1 MSIVANTFQS
11 YQSVGTRESLE
22 NTIYD
27 ISPSDVPFMSMIG
40 RSKVKGTFAEW
51 QTNSLS
57 SASATNA
64 QVEGDEFAYTAVTP
78 TVRLGNYTQIL
89 RKSVIVSGSQQ
100 AGNHAGRDSELS
112 YQFARMSKEI
122 KRDLETSLTGKKEKT
137 VGSTSAA
144 RYMQGVEAWVVTNKS
159 HGTNGTTAAYS
170 AGSAIVDGTQ
180 RAFTETLLK
189 TQIQAAYVAGGDPDC
204 IMLGAHNKQV
214 FSGFAGRS
222 TARQN
227 IGAESIQ
234 AGASLYASDFGDF
247 RVVTN
252 RFSRDRTALI
262 LDKEYWSVGY
272 FRDFRAEDVAKTG
285 DALKKILL
293 VEATLISKNEAASAK
308 VGDLSTS

>member
-57 SASATNA
+57 APSATNA

-112 YQFARMSKEI
+112 YNFARMSKEI

-137 VGSTSAA
+137 VGSATAA
-144 RYMQGVEAWVVTNKS
+144 RYMQGVESWIVTNKS
-159 HGTNGTTAAYS
+159 HNGTGATAAYS
-170 AGSAIVDGTQ
+170 AGSAVTDGAQ

-189 TQIQAAYVAGGDPDC
+189 GQIQAAYTAGGDPDT
-204 IMLGAHNKQV
+204 IMLGPHNKQI

-222 TARQN
+222 TARQA

-247 RVVTN
+247 KVVVN

-293 VEATLISKNEAASAK
+293 CEATLISKNEAASAK
-308 VGDLSTS
+308 VAELSTS